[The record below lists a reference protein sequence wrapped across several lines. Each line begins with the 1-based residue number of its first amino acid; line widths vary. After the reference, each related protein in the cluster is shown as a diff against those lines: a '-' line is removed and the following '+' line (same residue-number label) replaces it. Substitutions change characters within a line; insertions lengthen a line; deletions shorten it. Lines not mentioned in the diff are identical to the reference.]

1 MYEPKYDPKTGGC
14 LGVIRLSDFASI
26 EEDPANMDWQDFLA
40 WNAAQPTPLDLSDLP
55 LPEPT
60 PSELNA
66 AAIRTFLTNEV
77 EALRTARQNFPDTL
91 TNAQRDQ
98 AIKRLAK
105 DVEYMMRILLHAF
118 DHAD

>member
-1 MYEPKYDPKTGGC
+1 MPWWATIIDDGIVGG
-14 LGVIRLSDFASI
+14 LFANEQVGQS
-26 EEDPANMDWQDFLA
+26 QTLLA
-40 WNAAQPTPLDLSDLP
+40 DDDVRVLAYLEQNNPFRPEAPNAT
-55 LPEPT
+55 
-60 PSELNA
+60 
-66 AAIRTFLTNEV
+66 AIRTFLTNEV

-105 DVEYMMRILLHAF
+105 DVEYMMRIMLHAF